1 MLYYSAKYLILH
13 ALTTHIGCVARM
25 KGTKTTPHHDVC
37 TNAQQTCTFC
47 IYAHSHASLHCIAH
61 CCTILH
67 NTTSSTSLHNHR
79 ATHYSSNK
87 NLSDGI
93 TLYILLR
100 STKCFTSQN
109 LSAKLNASKATSNRP
124 KAT

>member
-25 KGTKTTPHHDVC
+25 KGTKTLPPHDVC
-37 TNAQQTCTFC
+37 TILQQTCTLC
-47 IYAHSHASLHCIAH
+47 IMLHITCIAPTVCAFLLHLSAVCASLH
-61 CCTILH
+61 
-67 NTTSSTSLHNHR
+67 NTS
-79 ATHYSSNK
+79 ATHYSINK

-93 TLYILLR
+93 TLYILLS